1 MPVGDRERNRG
12 LAIILFAKPPT
23 ISPRHAYG
31 MLALLR
37 KARVIDDDQGH
48 EMEKRLVLRRNS
60 RWRRNRRQ
68 GLNALALAAGKQAR
82 IVIAERP
89 RPVAMTNGFA

>member
-1 MPVGDRERNRG
+1 MPVGDQSGR
-12 LAIILFAKPPT
+12 LT
-23 ISPRHAYG
+23 
-31 MLALLR
+31 
-37 KARVIDDDQGH
+37 H

-82 IVIAERP
+82 TVIAERP